1 MAVSKSELC
10 DNTVKV
16 VKNTG
21 QRGLPCLEGTLIKGA
36 VAKQD
41 FRFATFA
48 SFKTLADWN
57 TAIANKD
64 IIPLYDAYEVADE
77 NTEATKYETGN
88 FSYET
93 SPAVKKTGFESYLSF
108 CSHAALATL
117 RGSEYS
123 QMFEFN
129 SDGSVVGIYDD
140 DGVKIKGQ
148 DLKDL
153 NIGIRNRATK
163 DKVPFTKV
171 IATYRDFKE
180 LEERYAVAKPTSWT
194 AADVDGIYDVILE
207 QVSASSTSIKV
218 RVKEEC
224 SGAKVTTLVAGDFI
238 VKDNTGATETVTFV
252 PYDADE
258 DVYEFT
264 GTGFVDDFTVQLDGV
279 VVAGE
284 LKYELLEV
292 LIVAVT

>member
-1 MAVSKSELC
+1 MVKSKSEVC
-10 DNTVKV
+10 DTATKV

-21 QRGLPCLEGTLIKGA
+21 QRGLPCLEGTLVKGA

-48 SFKTLADWN
+48 DFKNLTKWN
-57 TAIANKD
+57 EAIAAKD

-108 CSHAALATL
+108 CSHAALASL

-129 SDGSVVGIYDD
+129 SDGSVVGIYDS
-140 DGVKIKGQ
+140 DGIKIKGQ

-171 IATYRDFKE
+171 VATYRDFKE
-180 LEERYAVAKPTSWT
+180 LEENYAVAKPTWT
-194 AADVDGIYDVILE
+194 AADIDGIYDVVIE
-207 QVSASSTSIKV
+207 QVSASATSIKV
-218 RVKEEC
+218 RVTEEC
-224 SGAKVTTLVAGDFI
+224 SSAKVKTLISGDLI
-238 VKDNTGATETVTFV
+238 VKDTTGGVETVTFV
-252 PYDADE
+252 GYDADN
-258 DVYEFT
+258 DLYELT
-264 GTGFVDDFTVQLDGV
+264 GTAIADGFTVSLNGV
-279 VVAGE
+279 VTAGE
-284 LKYELLEV
+284 VSYEAVEPLV
-292 LIVAVT
+292 LAVT

>member
-1 MAVSKSELC
+1 MVKSKSELC
-10 DNTVKV
+10 DTATKK

-21 QRGLPCLEGTLIKGA
+21 QRGLPCLEGTLIKMA

-41 FRFATFA
+41 FRFDTFA
-48 SFKTLADWN
+48 DFKTLAKWN
-57 TAIANKD
+57 EAIATKD
-64 IIPLYDAYEVADE
+64 VIPLFDAYEVADE

-93 SPAVKKTGFESYLSF
+93 SPAVKKTGSESYLSF
-108 CSHAALATL
+108 CSHAALASL

-129 SDGSVVGIYDD
+129 SDGSVVGIYDS

-171 IATYRDFKE
+171 TATYRDFKE
-180 LEERYAVAKPTSWT
+180 LEENYAVAKPTWT
-194 AADVDGIYDVILE
+194 AADIEGVYDVVIE
-207 QVSASSTSIKV
+207 QVSATSTNIKV
-218 RVKEEC
+218 RISEEC
-224 SGAKVTTLVAGDFI
+224 SSAKVKSLVTGDLVVKNLAGAVQTI
-238 VKDNTGATETVTFV
+238 TWVG
-252 PYDADE
+252 YDE
-258 DVYEFT
+258 DLDLYELT
-264 GTGFVDDFTVQLDGV
+264 GTSLADGFTVSLDGV
-279 VVAGE
+279 VTAGE
-284 LKYELLEV
+284 VSYEAIEPLV
-292 LIVAVT
+292 LAVT